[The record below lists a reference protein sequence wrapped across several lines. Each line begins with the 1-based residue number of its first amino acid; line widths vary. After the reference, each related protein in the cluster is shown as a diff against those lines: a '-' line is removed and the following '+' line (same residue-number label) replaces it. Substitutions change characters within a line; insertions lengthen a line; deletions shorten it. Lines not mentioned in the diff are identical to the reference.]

1 MNKKKTVLAII
12 IFVID
17 QILKSVVQLNNVNVS
32 VVDNFFRLTYYQNTG
47 AAWSIL
53 EGHSYLLI
61 LISIIMLVLVFNMMY
76 SYEDDKLNNAAF
88 GLLIGGILGNL
99 CDRVFYGMVRDFID
113 IRLFGY
119 EFPVFNIADMAIVI
133 GVLLILISTIKGD
146 LKNGNRS
153 KRKLNKDR

>member
-1 MNKKKTVLAII
+1 MNKNKTILAII
-12 IFVID
+12 IFVVD
-17 QILKSVVQLNNVNVS
+17 QILKSIVQLSNVNIS
-32 VVDNFFRLTYYQNTG
+32 IIDNFFRLTYYQNTG

-53 EGHSYLLI
+53 EGHGYMLI

-76 SYEDDKLNNAAF
+76 SYEDNTLNNTAF
-88 GLLIGGILGNL
+88 GLLLGGILGNL

-113 IRLFGY
+113 IRIFGY

-133 GVLLILISTIKGD
+133 GVLLILISTVKGD

-153 KRKLNKDR
+153 KRKLDKNR

>member
-1 MNKKKTVLAII
+1 MNKKKMILAII

-17 QILKSVVQLNNVNVS
+17 QILKSIVQINNVS
-32 VVDNFFRLTYYQNTG
+32 ISIIDNFFRLTYYQNTG

-53 EGHSYLLI
+53 EGQGYI
-61 LISIIMLVLVFNMMY
+61 LIFISVIMLILVFNMMY
-76 SYEDDKLNNAAF
+76 SYPNDKLNNTAF
-88 GLLIGGILGNL
+88 GFLIGGILGNL

-113 IRLFGY
+113 IRIFGY

-133 GVLLILISTIKGD
+133 GVLLLLISTIKGD

-153 KRKLNKDR
+153 KRKRIKNR

>member
-1 MNKKKTVLAII
+1 MNKKKMILAIV

-17 QILKSVVQLNNVNVS
+17 QILKSIVQLNNVNITVI
-32 VVDNFFRLTYYQNTG
+32 DNFFRLTYYQNTG

-53 EGHSYLLI
+53 EGHGYMLI
-61 LISIIMLVLVFNMMY
+61 FISLIMLVLVFNMMY
-76 SYEDDKLNNAAF
+76 SYEDDKLNNTAF
-88 GLLIGGILGNL
+88 GLLVGGILGNL
-99 CDRVFYGMVRDFID
+99 SDRVFYGMVRDFVD
-113 IRLFGY
+113 ICIFGY

-153 KRKLNKDR
+153 KRKRVKNR